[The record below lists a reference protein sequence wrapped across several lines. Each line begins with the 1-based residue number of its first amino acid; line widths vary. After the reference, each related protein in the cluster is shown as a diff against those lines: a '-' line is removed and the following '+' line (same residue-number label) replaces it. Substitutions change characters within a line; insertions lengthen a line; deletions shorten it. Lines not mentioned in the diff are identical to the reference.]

1 MAVPHD
7 RHLLHNEATGLQRP
21 ARSLPGSSNERPY
34 CVWFS
39 EEKQTKTGE
48 AGLPTLGESGIQQPG
63 RRDVRKGVSDSCI
76 HSESDSA
83 LSLHIP
89 ELVVTQ
95 DTKIWACDLGS
106 LFKTAGF
113 CNNCSWIVTFKNC
126 IKI

>member
-1 MAVPHD
+1 M
-7 RHLLHNEATGLQRP
+7 TGTFFTMKQ
-21 ARSLPGSSNERPY
+21 PGSNAQRGLSPAVLTRVLIV
-34 CVWFS
+34 CGS
-39 EEKQTKTGE
+39 QRRSKQRLEKL
-48 AGLPTLGESGIQQPG
+48 ACLTLGESGIQQPG

-89 ELVVTQ
+89 ELVMTQ